1 MLVPAH
7 LRQFAPAIH
16 QLVLGSHELIVQ
28 SFTHRCQLVIGMSLR
43 QQRVE
48 ILVEEIAP
56 EVTRAMTAVVTDV
69 ERLVTLGSLRQLL
82 VCEVIG
88 VVIAV
93 SSPRIGLELIE
104 DMGVLC
110 PGHYGQQH
118 NEQGSDRLFHHALS
132 L

>member
-7 LRQFAPAIH
+7 LRQFAPTIH

-43 QQRVE
+43 QQGVE

-69 ERLVTLGSLRQLL
+69 ERLVTLGGLRQLL
-82 VCEVIG
+82 VCEVIR
-88 VVIAV
+88 VVVAIG
-93 SSPRIGLELIE
+93 SSRIGLELIE
-104 DMGVLC
+104 YIQILR
-110 PGHYGQQH
+110 PSH
-118 NEQGSDRLFHHALS
+118 NSQ
-132 L
+132 